1 MKKKQIAPLLRYFSK
16 ASLLLF
22 VSLFLSAWVSA
33 QKTQLVLFKDKNGTP
48 FSLQNPQAFLS
59 QRAIER
65 RIRQQIS
72 LDERDLPVNPD
83 YLRQIAALGGRVE
96 YSTKWQNGALVSAQ
110 EEVFAEIE
118 NLPFVLKVQLIAK
131 NEALN
136 PFQDQLQPTESGS
149 LLKDYQRRTALAAQN
164 ETELT
169 LPSLFQAPTLLTA
182 PWRAEVKRSLQD
194 SVTFGAANDQNK
206 MVGIDKMHAA
216 GYRGEGIWIAVF
228 DGGFRQWVNM
238 RVFAGMDVGETYDF
252 VLRKVPVDDSS
263 DHGSRVLSVLA
274 SNLEGQ
280 LVGSAPKA
288 KYFLYKTEDVRSEM
302 PIEEALW
309 LIAAERADSI
319 GVDIIQS
326 SLGYYDF
333 DDPAFNYKHEDLDG
347 RTALISRAAD
357 WAAERGIL
365 VVTSA
370 GNEGNLAWRKITF
383 PADAR
388 NVLAVGA
395 VNVLNDLAGFSS
407 RGYSADGRVKPDLV
421 AMGSGTATWGV
432 RDTLSL
438 GSGTSF
444 AAPIVSGLA
453 AGFWQANPT
462 LKASEVREYLKQ
474 SGHQYHTPD
483 ENFGYGIPNF
493 QRAQNR
499 VVNGSPDFFGTKV
512 QMIETSF
519 PNPLQTDSQ
528 LQIRFSPDF
537 IATQTA
543 LSPTIAIEIY
553 SVLGQILDKQVVSA
567 ETIAQ
572 NPNYAL
578 SIPAHLPSQI
588 LYIRFQSATHN
599 QVLKVVK
606 P

>member
-1 MKKKQIAPLLRYFSK
+1 MKKKQIAPPLSYFSK
-16 ASLLLF
+16 VSLLLS

-48 FSLQNPQAFLS
+48 FNLQNPRAFLS
-59 QRAIER
+59 QKAIDR
-65 RIRQQIS
+65 RIKQQIS

-83 YLRQIAALGGRVE
+83 YLRQIAATGAEIL
-96 YSTKWQNGALVSAQ
+96 YPTKWQNGALVFAT
-110 EEVFAEIE
+110 EEVFAQIQ
-118 NLPFVLKVQLIAK
+118 NLPFVLKIEQIAHQQRK
-131 NEALN
+131 RASFLEDYEKHQNRTGLASEGL
-136 PFQDQLQPTESGS
+136 DLS
-149 LLKDYQRRTALAAQN
+149 LPD
-164 ETELT
+164 
-169 LPSLFQAPTLLTA
+169 LFQNPTLLSTS
-182 PWRAEVKRSLQD
+182 WQKVSRTLQD
-194 SVTFGAANDQNK
+194 SATFGAANDQNK

-238 RVFAGMDVGETYDF
+238 RVFAGMDIGETYDF
-252 VLRKVPVDDSS
+252 VLRKPQVDDSS

-280 LVGSAPKA
+280 LVGGAPKA
-288 KYFLYKTEDVRSEM
+288 KYFLYKTEDVRGEM
-302 PIEEALW
+302 PIEEAYW
-309 LIAAERADSI
+309 LIAAERADSV

-395 VNVLNDLAGFSS
+395 VNVLNDLASFSS
-407 RGYSADGRVKPDLV
+407 RGNAADGRIKPDLV
-421 AMGSGTATWGV
+421 TMGSGTATWGV
-432 RDTLSL
+432 RDMLSL
-438 GSGTSF
+438 GNGTSF
-444 AAPIVSGLA
+444 AAPVLSGLA

-474 SGHQYHTPD
+474 SGHQYRTPD
-483 ENFGYGIPNF
+483 ENFGYGIPHF

-499 VVNGSPDFFGTKV
+499 VVNGSPDFFATKTK
-512 QMIETSF
+512 MIETSF
-519 PNPLQTDSQ
+519 PNPLEKDNQ
-528 LQIRFSPDF
+528 LQVRFAPDF
-537 IATQTA
+537 VATYSL
-543 LSPTIAIEIY
+543 LSPTVEIEICNI
-553 SVLGQILDKQVVSA
+553 LGQILDKQVISM
-567 ETIAQ
+567 ENIAQ
-572 NPNYAL
+572 NPNFVL
-578 SIPAHLPSQI
+578 QIPVHLTSQI
-588 LYIRFQSATHN
+588 LYIRFQSAAYS